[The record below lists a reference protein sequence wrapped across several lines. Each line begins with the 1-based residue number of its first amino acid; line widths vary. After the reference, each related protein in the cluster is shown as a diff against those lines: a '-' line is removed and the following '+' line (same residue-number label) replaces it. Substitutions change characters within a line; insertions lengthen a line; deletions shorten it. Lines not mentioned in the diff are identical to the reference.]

1 MFNALE
7 LLIVG
12 LALGILVAGL
22 ARRWQLAAAKQSAL
36 PHKNWAFLLGAV
48 YGGKRILE
56 RPLVGLA
63 HLGLVWGFSFFVV
76 VVLIAQ
82 TPLRIPGLAA
92 WSVSFLLD
100 MAGLCMVTATLFFLA
115 RRIARNRSQV
125 DSRPPRQVVLPLMLL
140 LVILSSGFLAEAAR
154 LKLTGSQPFHAAPVG
169 WLLSTI
175 VPGTSL
181 FMQIMLRVHVVGVIL
196 FIMSVPFTFM
206 RHLGGTSVHL
216 LFHPQQAPLPSSMHL
231 EKGSLGAGT
240 VMDLSALQLRE
251 AEACV
256 SCGRC
261 DERCPAL
268 ISGKPLSPRRIMGAI
283 VDQMETCTIERTS
296 GNSSAGLL
304 DIITA
309 DAVWACTTCMACVTF
324 CPADIRPLDKIL
336 ELRRHQTL
344 AKGALPAEAAPMIRN
359 LELFGDV
366 NGKGAAHKADWALN
380 RDVPQVSS
388 TGSVPGVLVWVGCS
402 GAFHPAYQQTTRD
415 LVLVLRAA
423 GVDFAILAGEEWC
436 CGDPARKLG
445 DEALFLKLARH
456 NMARFEQYG
465 IKKIVA
471 CCPHCFTTLGR
482 EYAALGCEV
491 DVVPAVSMVA
501 QLIAEDRIQLKY
513 PLAGSLAIH
522 DPCYLGRYHG
532 IVEPLRTV
540 CRAVPGAFLNLV
552 PRSGENGFCC
562 GGGGGRMWLHE
573 SIGEN
578 INVVRARELVD
589 TGADSVVTACPY
601 CLTMMEDGVKTVN
614 EENPPRVV
622 DVISLVAQA
631 LSVA

>member
-7 LLIVG
+7 ILMAG
-12 LALGILVAGL
+12 LALGVLVAGL
-22 ARRWQLAAAKQSAL
+22 ARRWQLAAAKQGTL
-36 PHKNWAFLLGAV
+36 LHKNWAFLLGAV

-63 HLGLVWGFSFFVV
+63 HLGLVWGFTFFVV

-82 TPLRIPGLAA
+82 TPLRFPGLAA
-92 WSVSFLLD
+92 WSISFVLD
-100 MAGLCMVTATLFFLA
+100 MAGFCMVAATLFFLV
-115 RRIARNRSQV
+115 RRLVRNRSQV
-125 DSRPPRQVVLPLMLL
+125 DSRPPRQVVLPLILL

-154 LKLTGSQPFHAAPVG
+154 LKLTGSQPVHAAPVG
-169 WLLSTI
+169 WLLSMF
-175 VPGTSL
+175 VPGTPL
-181 FMQIMLRVHVVGVIL
+181 FMQVMIRVHVVAVIL
-196 FIMSVPFTFM
+196 FIMAVPFTFM
-206 RHLGGTSVHL
+206 RHLGSTSVHL
-216 LFHPQQAPLPSSMHL
+216 LRRPQPPAPMPSTLNL
-231 EKGSLGAGT
+231 EKGPLGTGT
-240 VMDLSALQLRE
+240 LTDLSALQLRE

-268 ISGKPLSPRRIMGAI
+268 ISGKPLSPRRVMGAI
-283 VDQMETCTIERTS
+283 VDQMETCAGGRTADN
-296 GNSSAGLL
+296 GTVRLL
-304 DIITA
+304 DTISD
-309 DAVWACTTCMACVTF
+309 DAVWACTTCMACVTV
-324 CPADIRPLDKIL
+324 CPADVRPLEKIL

-344 AKGALPAEAAPMIRN
+344 AEGALPAAAAPMIRN

-366 NGKGAAHKADWALN
+366 NGKGTAHKADWALN
-380 RDVPQVSS
+380 RDVPEILT
-388 TGSVPGVLVWVGCS
+388 TGNAPDVLVWVGCS
-402 GAFHPAYQQTTRD
+402 GAFHPTYQQTTRD
-415 LVLVLRAA
+415 LVSILRAA
-423 GVDFAILAGEEWC
+423 GVSFAILAGEEWC

-456 NMARFEQYG
+456 NMARFQQYG
-465 IKKIVA
+465 VKKIVA

-482 EYAALGCEV
+482 EYGALGCQV

-501 QLIAEDRIQLKY
+501 QLIAENRIQLKY
-513 PLAGSLAIH
+513 PLAETLAIH

-532 IVEPLRTV
+532 ITQPLRTV
-540 CRAVPGAFLNLV
+540 CRSVPGASLAAV

-573 SIGEN
+573 NLGEN

-589 TGADSVVTACPY
+589 AEADSVVTACPY

-622 DVISLVAQA
+622 DVVTLVAEA
-631 LSVA
+631 LG